1 VARINRTITDRLQ
14 GPGATRATMDPVL
27 ADFPRIRLAPAP
39 SMEHNFDRYLISF
52 VCQSGAAKSG
62 AARSLR
68 NV

>member
-1 VARINRTITDRLQ
+1 
-14 GPGATRATMDPVL
+14 MDPVL